1 MHTGSWNGT
10 VQVNSILLL
19 ASLSATLFSGV
30 TGRFSCACDATS
42 DAKVLGLRE
51 QLQSW
56 RECSNT
62 GTPNSLKKDRNKD
75 QSLSN
80 VYQKR

>member
-10 VQVNSILLL
+10 VQVNFILLL

-30 TGRFSCACDATS
+30 TGRFRCAYDATS
-42 DAKVLGLRE
+42 DARGLGLRG

-56 RECSNT
+56 RECRNT